1 MLQCE
6 TSSSCFGKKGC
17 CSVKLAV
24 CVLEKKVAYSTD
36 TSSGLFGK
44 TIAAS
49 LNGQILFRKKFAA
62 TGQFLL
68 VERKLLQC

>member
-1 MLQCE
+1 MKLAVLVLEKRLLQCK
-6 TSSSCFGKKGC
+6 TGSLCFGKK
-17 CSVKLAV
+17 
-24 CVLEKKVAYSTD
+24 VAYNTD

-44 TIAAS
+44 TVAAS
-49 LNGQILFRKKFAA
+49 LNGQILFRNKVAA